1 MKSKKIILRKLT
13 KLIAI
18 FLVLS
23 FNKNIYS
30 KSFTLEEAIEY
41 GVSNN
46 KELKIQKLNIEKA
59 ELAVKEAKGHAFP
72 SLDFTTSYYHYIQK
86 PIVFFPDFLALLNNS
101 TYGILFKEGLV
112 QQDNTK
118 LLPMGMIKQSF
129 VLNNQFES
137 KVQLNQILFNST
149 VFRGIGA
156 SKIYLELSKYNYQA
170 TLSKTIANIKKA
182 FYACI
187 LLKNVAEIY
196 QQSLRNA
203 EDNFSMIKSLFNQGL
218 VSEYDLLQAEVQ
230 VENLKPLVENSFN
243 AYQNSLNNLKL
254 LLDYPIE
261 DTLDVIGELKYVD
274 FELPDKDKA
283 IERAL
288 QSNLDLKVLEYKK
301 KVDVEMVELYRS
313 ENYPSLVAFSNFS
326 FAGQSDKLNF
336 QTYTQSM
343 VGLQLS
349 MNLFNGFQTRSR
361 IKQSI
366 INYKET
372 EEQVSQYR
380 AYLTKLLIEKFMDL
394 EKARKQILAQEK
406 NVKRAQKAYEI
417 ALTRFK
423 EGTGIQLEIKNAELD
438 LRQANLNYQ
447 QALFDFIIAKIDI
460 DNIFG
465 EIKYE

>member
-187 LLKNVAEIY
+187 LLKNVA
-196 QQSLRNA
+196 
-203 EDNFSMIKSLFNQGL
+203 
-218 VSEYDLLQAEVQ
+218 
-230 VENLKPLVENSFN
+230 
-243 AYQNSLNNLKL
+243 
-254 LLDYPIE
+254 
-261 DTLDVIGELKYVD
+261 
-274 FELPDKDKA
+274 
-283 IERAL
+283 
-288 QSNLDLKVLEYKK
+288 
-301 KVDVEMVELYRS
+301 
-313 ENYPSLVAFSNFS
+313 
-326 FAGQSDKLNF
+326 
-336 QTYTQSM
+336 
-343 VGLQLS
+343 
-349 MNLFNGFQTRSR
+349 
-361 IKQSI
+361 
-366 INYKET
+366 
-372 EEQVSQYR
+372 
-380 AYLTKLLIEKFMDL
+380 
-394 EKARKQILAQEK
+394 
-406 NVKRAQKAYEI
+406 
-417 ALTRFK
+417 
-423 EGTGIQLEIKNAELD
+423 
-438 LRQANLNYQ
+438 
-447 QALFDFIIAKIDI
+447 
-460 DNIFG
+460 
-465 EIKYE
+465 